1 MSGFGDLWR
10 VRTRKHIRTMRSIF
24 SSTGPDRATWP
35 RLQETEAIRLEEKRL
50 KARWQLHKQR
60 RTCIARLKRR

>member
-50 KARWQLHKQR
+50 KASRQLHSSGG
-60 RTCIARLKRR
+60 TCTSVKRR